1 LSTESVLGPEAVV
14 TTTAL
19 FRPVPAGVRQ
29 VTEVAV
35 LALKEVQAAPPM
47 VTPVAPLRLV
57 PLMVTLVPPAV
68 LPVLGVMPLTLGA
81 GTV

>member
-1 LSTESVLGPEAVV
+1 MV

-29 VTEVAV
+29 LTEVAV
-35 LALKEVQAAPPM
+35 LALKAVQAAPPM
-47 VTPVAPLRLV
+47 VTPVAPVRLS
-57 PLMVTLVPPAV
+57 PLIVTLVPPAV
-68 LPVLGVMPLTLGA
+68 LPVLGAMALTLGA

>member
-1 LSTESVLGPEAVV
+1 MV

-29 VTEVAV
+29 LTEVAV
-35 LALKEVQAAPPM
+35 LALKAVQAAPPM
-47 VTPVAPLRLV
+47 VTPVALARLL

-68 LPVLGVMPLTLGA
+68 LPVLGRMALTLGA

>member
-1 LSTESVLGPEAVV
+1 VV

-19 FRPVPAGVRQ
+19 FRPVPAGERQ

-35 LALKEVQAAPPM
+35 LALKGVQATPPM
-47 VTPVAPLRLV
+47 VTPVAPLRLL

-68 LPVLGVMPLTLGA
+68 LPVLGVMALRLGA

>member
-1 LSTESVLGPEAVV
+1 
-14 TTTAL
+14 
-19 FRPVPAGVRQ
+19 
-29 VTEVAV
+29 
-35 LALKEVQAAPPM
+35 M

-68 LPVLGVMPLTLGA
+68 LPVLGAMPLTLGA